1 MFHQL
6 RTVELY
12 SGHSQNSACSWCFYI
27 TALTQRNDSSIYG
40 VQLIMQSSVEG
51 PVHIDWR
58 VEVESLLKSFES
70 KLSEISDEE
79 FKLPF
84 LKRNVTALI
93 DMKLGKPKELEGGI
107 SVLLARDSKWNTEI
121 QPMGL
126 NVWTGCGTKVAS
138 EAGVNRFL
146 RGIHQDW
153 SSTEEIV
160 EHKSIW
166 ESAFERK
173 GKR

>member
-51 PVHIDWR
+51 PEHIDWR
-58 VEVESLLKSFES
+58 VESLLKSFES

-79 FKLPF
+79 F
-84 LKRNVTALI
+84 KRNVTALI

-121 QPMGL
+121 QP
-126 NVWTGCGTKVAS
+126 
-138 EAGVNRFL
+138 
-146 RGIHQDW
+146 
-153 SSTEEIV
+153 
-160 EHKSIW
+160 
-166 ESAFERK
+166 
-173 GKR
+173 